1 MKVKRQTKL
10 QFRRQP
16 KMSTTSA
23 STRPITTLSQY
34 ELLISLCKN
43 LSSADIVHLAATP
56 TERWQYVASSPR
68 LLKALI
74 QGSSCDGTGIVAQAR
89 VFGYWNASPER
100 ATRKCRGRAA
110 QPCRDCGAMVCN
122 VILALLLHF
131 CLTATNN
138 VQMCRFHVEYPKYG
152 PYAHDV
158 TGSPEEYLDDE
169 EQEMWDEQWE
179 SDEKYLSDCIEEGD
193 INREDFRCCV
203 ETLKAETMFASM
215 SCMSQCLDCQPLIF
229 KTHYF
234 DKGPMCDCDGVYG
247 HFCKEWRCIPCVLV
261 EEATLVTRQQKYER
275 ICKYIG
281 HGVYQYIGVSNA
293 RPSPRALCID
303 K

>member
-1 MKVKRQTKL
+1 
-10 QFRRQP
+10 
-16 KMSTTSA
+16 MSATSA
-23 STRPITTLSQY
+23 STRPITTLLSQY

-43 LSSADIVHLAATP
+43 LSSADIIHVAATS
-56 TERWQYVASSPR
+56 TEHWQYVASSPR

-74 QGSSCDGTGIVAQAR
+74 QDSSCDGTGIVAQAR

-100 ATRKCRGRAA
+100 ATGKCRGRAA

-179 SDEKYLSDCIEEGD
+179 SDEKDLSDCIEEGD
-193 INREDFRCCV
+193 TSIGRI
-203 ETLKAETMFASM
+203 FAA
-215 SCMSQCLDCQPLIF
+215 
-229 KTHYF
+229 
-234 DKGPMCDCDGVYG
+234 V
-247 HFCKEWRCIPCVLV
+247 W
-261 EEATLVTRQQKYER
+261 
-275 ICKYIG
+275 
-281 HGVYQYIGVSNA
+281 
-293 RPSPRALCID
+293 RPSRPRPCSHPCLACHSASTANHSSSRSTILTKARCVTVTAYTVTSA
-303 K
+303 KNGAAYHAYW